1 MKVFVESEAGSN
13 QKKLYDEKTLAYK
26 RTMSVSRAY
35 PYPYGFILDTTNVD
49 GDNLD
54 CFIITDTRLES
65 GKMYECEPIGL
76 MEQFETAWEP
86 EKKGEE
92 EKDHN
97 ILAILSG
104 ESREVDESVKTK
116 LTEFVSHVFD
126 HIPHHKNRVGQFLGK
141 EEALEEMRKLSGQI
155 KK

>member
-1 MKVFVESEAGSN
+1 
-13 QKKLYDEKTLAYK
+13 
-26 RTMSVSRAY
+26 
-35 PYPYGFILDTTNVD
+35 
-49 GDNLD
+49 
-54 CFIITDTRLES
+54 
-65 GKMYECEPIGL
+65 

>member
-65 GKMYECEPIGL
+65 GKMY
-76 MEQFETAWEP
+76 
-86 EKKGEE
+86 
-92 EKDHN
+92 
-97 ILAILSG
+97 
-104 ESREVDESVKTK
+104 
-116 LTEFVSHVFD
+116 
-126 HIPHHKNRVGQFLGK
+126 
-141 EEALEEMRKLSGQI
+141 
-155 KK
+155 